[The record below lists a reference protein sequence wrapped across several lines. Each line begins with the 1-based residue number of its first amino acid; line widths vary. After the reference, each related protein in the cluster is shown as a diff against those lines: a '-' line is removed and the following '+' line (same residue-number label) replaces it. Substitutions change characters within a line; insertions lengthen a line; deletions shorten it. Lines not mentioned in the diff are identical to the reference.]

1 MMKKIVISIV
11 TLLLFA
17 GCGIGN
23 NDKADKE
30 MVISQIYTLKKGDKI
45 VKKDINATSVVKIRH
60 TDKKEDIV
68 VELVKGSA
76 TIVYKN

>member
-1 MMKKIVISIV
+1 MKKIVISIV
-11 TLLLFA
+11 TLILFA

-30 MVISQIYTLKKGDKI
+30 MVLSQLYTLKKGDKV
-45 VKKDINATSVVKIRH
+45 VKKDINTTAVVNIHH
-60 TDKKEDIV
+60 TDKKKESV